1 MLLDPAHQVT
11 GDKTTDHA
19 AEKTGAN
26 HVGGQ
31 SRRKARAQRR
41 FVCQRVG
48 GIGRQHRHHQ
58 GAQHATAKLTVHPEP
73 GVLGIK
79 QMLQAEDLGQQHRDG
94 EHGTACHDERHGKG
108 DAAQQRLLEL
118 GLEAHLLAGRRVA
131 LAGVGRRGGAPCLGR
146 FQRISEDPL
155 GMADGLG
162 HRRLDTG
169 DANKTLLLLDGHLGG
184 EDAGHRS
191 IERLLRQAILDT
203 VGTLLLD
210 QYPNAQLATRLFQIL
225 GSHIGVGDPRRA
237 GGDTDHCGLICI

>member
-1 MLLDPAHQVT
+1 MLFDPAHQVT
-11 GDKTTDHA
+11 GDKATDHA

-31 SRRKARAQRR
+31 SRCKARAQRR
-41 FVCQRVG
+41 FVRQRIG

-58 GAQHATAKLTVHPEP
+58 GAQHAAAQLAIHPEP

-94 EHGTACHDERHGKG
+94 EHGTARHDERHGKG

-118 GLEAHLLAGRRVA
+118 GLEAHLLAGLRVA
-131 LAGVGRRGGAPCLGR
+131 LAGVGRRGGATGLGR
-146 FQRISEDPL
+146 FQRVIQDPL

-162 HRRLDTG
+162 HRRLDPGDTG
-169 DANKTLLLLDGHLGG
+169 ETLLLLDGHLGG

-191 IERLLRQAILDT
+191 IERLLR
-203 VGTLLLD
+203 
-210 QYPNAQLATRLFQIL
+210 
-225 GSHIGVGDPRRA
+225 
-237 GGDTDHCGLICI
+237 